1 MKSISKRNFER
12 LLHDNGYRVIRK
24 HGDHKI
30 YSNGDHTI
38 SINIEN
44 PNRAVMNRLIK
55 QYSLQSV

>member
-1 MKSISKRNFER
+1 MKTISKRKFER

-30 YSNGDHTI
+30 YSNGERTI

-44 PNRAVMNRLIK
+44 PNHVIMNRLIK
-55 QYSLQSV
+55 QFNLKSA